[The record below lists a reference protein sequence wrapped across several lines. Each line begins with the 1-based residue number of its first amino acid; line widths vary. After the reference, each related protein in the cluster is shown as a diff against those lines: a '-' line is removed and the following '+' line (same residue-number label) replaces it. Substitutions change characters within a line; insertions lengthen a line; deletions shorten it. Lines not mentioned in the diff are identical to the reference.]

1 MNDESNVVLCNGDIF
16 DSSASWDI
24 MCHQV
29 NCKGG
34 FGRGIAET
42 IAAKYPHI
50 KDFYTQFVKFYTTDP
65 YHTGNNENIE
75 SSVLL
80 GKVQILQIFDT
91 KFDEKPNRFI
101 ANLFGQDDYG
111 ADPNKLYTNY
121 EALRVSLD
129 RLSGVLSGL
138 SGDPHK
144 KLTIAFPYK
153 MSCGL
158 DNGDWN
164 IVLGMINEFA
174 KSSPYI
180 EKVKIFKLGG

>member
-1 MNDESNVVLCNGDIF
+1 MIEESNVVLCNGDIF
-16 DSSASWDI
+16 DNSSSWDI

-34 FGRGIAET
+34 FGRGIAGT
-42 IAAKYPHI
+42 IATKYPHI
-50 KDFYTQFVKFYTTDP
+50 KDFYVQFVNFYTGGSNHNSQILAQD
-65 YHTGNNENIE
+65 

-80 GKVQILQIFDT
+80 GKVQILQIFDP

-111 ADPNKLYTNY
+111 ADPEKLYTNY
-121 EALRVSLD
+121 EALGNSLE
-129 RLSGVLSGL
+129 RLSGVLGGL
-138 SGDPHK
+138 CGEPSK
-144 KLTIAFPYK
+144 RLTIAFPYK

-158 DNGDWN
+158 ANGDWN

-180 EKVKIFKLGG
+180 ECVKIFKLGG